1 MWNPRRSS
9 AHDAGVLVKVVVA
22 LVGLSLVGSACTS
35 GSGSDPPV
43 RDPRARLDA
52 LGERWMT
59 SVATITYRTTER
71 DAGEATSPHQCLR
84 QMVGDA
90 VGGHSGVQSG
100 LRICSGI
107 GEMRLAWDPPA
118 RWRIDQRAPDGRL
131 TLLSTPD
138 GNVRCRVADPAGL
151 RCVPAETNGPFGS
164 LVDPPALTLDE
175 IGAPVTVEAGRT
187 IAGIRSECF
196 MVEGGPADS
205 IHRAEWCYSGDGLLL
220 FALDQV
226 EGGRVT
232 IAEAT
237 EVSPGVSDRDFTV
250 PST

>member
-22 LVGLSLVGSACTS
+22 LVGLSLVGSACTT

-52 LGERWMT
+52 LAERWMT

-71 DAGEATSPHQCLR
+71 DPGEASSPHQCLR

-90 VGGHSGVQSG
+90 VGGQSG
-100 LRICSGI
+100 LRICSGN

-138 GNVRCRVADPAGL
+138 GNVRCRVAEPAGL

-164 LVDPPALTLDE
+164 LVDPPALALDE

-196 MVEGGPADS
+196 MVEGGPAEA

-226 EGGRVT
+226 EGGRVR

-237 EVSPGVSDRDFTV
+237 EVSTGVSDRDFIV

>member
-1 MWNPRRSS
+1 
-9 AHDAGVLVKVVVA
+9 VLVKVVVA
-22 LVGLSLVGSACTS
+22 LAGLSLVGSACTR

-52 LGERWMT
+52 LAERWMT

-71 DAGEATSPHQCLR
+71 DPGEATSPHQCLR
-84 QMVGDA
+84 QFVGDSIDRQT
-90 VGGHSGVQSG
+90 GMM
-100 LRICSGI
+100 ICSGT

-138 GNVRCRVADPAGL
+138 GNVRCRTVDPFAP
-151 RCVPAETNGPFGS
+151 RCAATEGVGRFGS
-164 LVDPPALTLDE
+164 LVDPPAPTLDE
-175 IGAPVTVEAGRT
+175 IGAPVTIAAGRT

-196 MVEGGPADS
+196 MVEGGPADA

-226 EGGRVT
+226 EGGRVR

-237 EVSPGVSDRDFTV
+237 EVSTGVSDRDFIV

>member
-1 MWNPRRSS
+1 MRLVAAILLLVPVAS
-9 AHDAGVLVKVVVA
+9 ACTEGSEPDTPIPIDAGV
-22 LVGLSLVGSACTS
+22 
-35 GSGSDPPV
+35 
-43 RDPRARLDA
+43 RLDA

-59 SVATITYRTTER
+59 TPATITYRTTER
-71 DAGEATSPHQCLR
+71 DAGDATSPHQCLR
-84 QMVGDA
+84 QL
-90 VGGHSGVQSG
+90 VGGPGDYPSNLKKG

-107 GEMRLAWDPPA
+107 GQMRLAWDPPD
-118 RWRIDQRAPDGRL
+118 RWRMDEVSPGRSL
-131 TLLSTPD
+131 VLISTPD
-138 GNVRCRVADPAGL
+138 GDVRCRIVDPFAP
-151 RCVPAETNGPFGS
+151 RCAAAEGVGRFGS

-175 IGAPVTVEAGRT
+175 IGAPVTVEAERT

-196 MVEGGPADS
+196 MVEGGPADA

-237 EVSPGVSDRDFTV
+237 EVSTGVSDRDFIV

>member
-1 MWNPRRSS
+1 M
-9 AHDAGVLVKVVVA
+9 LVKVVVA
-22 LVGLSLVGSACTS
+22 LVGVSLVGSACTME
-35 GSGSDPPV
+35 SGSDPPV
-43 RDPRARLDA
+43 RDPRARLDV

-71 DAGEATSPHQCLR
+71 DPGEAASPHQCLR
-84 QMVGDA
+84 QFVGDT
-90 VGGHSGVQSG
+90 VDRQTGMM
-100 LRICSGI
+100 ICSGT
-107 GEMRLAWDPPA
+107 GEMRLAWEPPD
-118 RWRIDQRAPDGRL
+118 RWRMDEVSPGRSL
-131 TLLSTPD
+131 VLISTPD
-138 GNVRCRVADPAGL
+138 GDVRCRIVGPFAP
-151 RCVPAETNGPFGS
+151 RCAAAEGVGRFGS
-164 LVDPPALTLDE
+164 LVAPPTLTLDE
-175 IGAPVTVEAGRT
+175 IGAPVTVEAERT

-196 MVEGGPADS
+196 MVEGGPADA

-237 EVSPGVSDRDFTV
+237 EVSRGVSDRDFIV

>member
-1 MWNPRRSS
+1 M
-9 AHDAGVLVKVVVA
+9 LVKVVVA
-22 LVGLSLVGSACTS
+22 LVGVSLVGSTCTM

-71 DAGEATSPHQCLR
+71 DPGEATSPHQCLR
-84 QMVGDA
+84 QFVGDS
-90 VGGHSGVQSG
+90 VDRQTG
-100 LRICSGI
+100 LMICSGT
-107 GEMRLAWDPPA
+107 GEMRLAWEPPD
-118 RWRIDQRAPDGRL
+118 RWRMDEVSPGRSLVLISTQDG
-131 TLLSTPD
+131 D
-138 GNVRCRVADPAGL
+138 VRCRIVDPFAP
-151 RCVPAETNGPFGS
+151 RCAAAEGVRRFGS
-164 LVDPPALTLDE
+164 LVDPPSLTLDE

-196 MVEGGPADS
+196 MVEGGPADA

-232 IAEAT
+232 IAEAI
-237 EVSPGVSDRDFTV
+237 EVSTGVSDRDFIV

>member
-1 MWNPRRSS
+1 M
-9 AHDAGVLVKVVVA
+9 LVKMVVA
-22 LVGLSLVGSACTS
+22 LVVLSLVGSACTG
-35 GSGSDPPV
+35 GSGSDPPLQ
-43 RDPRARLDA
+43 DPRARLDA
-52 LGERWMT
+52 LAERWMT
-59 SVATITYRTTER
+59 TRATITYSTTQR

-90 VGGHSGVQSG
+90 VGGHSGIQRG

-107 GEMRLAWDPPA
+107 GEMRLAWSPPA

-131 TLLSTPD
+131 TLISTPD

-164 LVDPPALTLDE
+164 LVDPPSLTLDE

-187 IAGIRSECF
+187 LAGIRSECF
-196 MVEGGPADS
+196 MVEGGPADA

-232 IAEAT
+232 IAAAT
-237 EVSPGVSDRDFTV
+237 EVSPGVSDRDFIE
-250 PST
+250 PSTGDRID

>member
-1 MWNPRRSS
+1 M
-9 AHDAGVLVKVVVA
+9 LVKVVVA
-22 LVGLSLVGSACTS
+22 LVGVSLVGSACTM

-43 RDPRARLDA
+43 RDPRARLEA

-59 SVATITYRTTER
+59 SVATITYRTTQR
-71 DAGEATSPHQCLR
+71 DPGEATSPHQCLR
-84 QMVGDA
+84 QFVGDT
-90 VGGHSGVQSG
+90 VDRQTG
-100 LRICSGI
+100 LMICSGT
-107 GEMRLAWDPPA
+107 GEMRLAWDSPE
-118 RWRIDQRAPDGRL
+118 RWRMDEVSPGRSL
-131 TLLSTPD
+131 VLISTPD
-138 GNVRCRVADPAGL
+138 GDVRCRIVDPFAH
-151 RCVPAETNGPFGS
+151 RCAAAEGVGRFGS

-187 IAGIRSECF
+187 IAGVRSECF
-196 MVEGGPADS
+196 MVEGGPADA

-237 EVSPGVSDRDFTV
+237 EVSTGVSDRDFIV

>member
-1 MWNPRRSS
+1 M
-9 AHDAGVLVKVVVA
+9 LVKVVVA
-22 LVGLSLVGSACTS
+22 LVGVSLVGSACTMES
-35 GSGSDPPV
+35 GADPRV

-59 SVATITYRTTER
+59 SVATITYRTTQR
-71 DAGEATSPHQCLR
+71 DPGEATSPHQCLR
-84 QMVGDA
+84 QFVGDT
-90 VGGHSGVQSG
+90 VDRQTG
-100 LRICSGI
+100 LMICSGT
-107 GEMRLAWDPPA
+107 GEMRLAWEPPD
-118 RWRIDQRAPDGRL
+118 RWRMDEVSPGRSLVLISTQDG
-131 TLLSTPD
+131 D
-138 GNVRCRVADPAGL
+138 VRCRIVDPFAP
-151 RCVPAETNGPFGS
+151 RCAAAEGVGRFGS
-164 LVDPPALTLDE
+164 LVVPPTLTLDE
-175 IGAPVTVEAGRT
+175 IGAPVTVEAERT

-196 MVEGGPADS
+196 KVEGGPADA

-237 EVSPGVSDRDFTV
+237 EVSTGVSRRDFIV